1 MKNYF
6 LLFVLLVSS
15 TAIKAQQMYLEAGKT
30 ASVFDYQNSQGETL
44 QNLQATS
51 HSFMAMGYRGR
62 LISTQKIKGSLGLRY
77 AGYGAIGSDD
87 QFGNF
92 MQWDV
97 NYLEMV
103 AGLDHPIFSIKKA
116 TVYIKGN
123 ASLGFLVQGSQTVNN
138 TVINLKKIEEF
149 DKPLIDFR
157 LGGGISHPIS
167 DNLSFYVQYMYGKS
181 LVWVTKPE
189 KLRIGS
195 NNISFGLL
203 VNLSNNVK

>member
-87 QFGNF
+87 PR
-92 MQWDV
+92 
-97 NYLEMV
+97 
-103 AGLDHPIFSIKKA
+103 AGASIVLIFSSMLCA
-116 TVYIKGN
+116 AG
-123 ASLGFLVQGSQTVNN
+123 
-138 TVINLKKIEEF
+138 
-149 DKPLIDFR
+149 KPLQER
-157 LGGGISHPIS
+157 VAPNSS
-167 DNLSFYVQYMYGKS
+167 DMA
-181 LVWVTKPE
+181 
-189 KLRIGS
+189 
-195 NNISFGLL
+195 
-203 VNLSNNVK
+203 